1 VTPET
6 GAGGTSSSESLCFM
20 DPFATLGIARAF
32 DVDLAAVEKVHRE
45 LSRALHPDRYI
56 GASPSERRASLAK
69 AVEVNEAWRVVRD
82 PVRRADAL
90 LALRGVVTGEG
101 RDEANGAKQDP
112 AFLMD
117 MLEQREALAEA
128 KQSKDLEA
136 VRRLA
141 AAIEERVRG
150 VERALAEGF
159 AQPEVSGLAAKVG
172 ELKFY
177 RRFLDEV
184 SAIEDEWAA

>member
-1 VTPET
+1 
-6 GAGGTSSSESLCFM
+6 M
-20 DPFATLGIARAF
+20 DPFATLGIAQAF

-45 LSRALHPDRYI
+45 LSRALHPDRYV

-82 PVRRADAL
+82 PIRRAEAL
-90 LALRGVVTGEG
+90 LALHGVGTVEGHREGEDG
-101 RDEANGAKQDP
+101 RTKPDP

-141 AAIEERVRG
+141 AAIEERARS
-150 VERALAEGF
+150 VERGLAEGF
-159 AQPEVSGLAAKVG
+159 AQGQAATLAGKVG

>member
-1 VTPET
+1 
-6 GAGGTSSSESLCFM
+6 M

-56 GASPSERRASLAK
+56 GAPPSERRASLAK
-69 AVEVNEAWRVVRD
+69 AVEVNEAWRIVRD

-90 LALRGVVTGEG
+90 LALSGVRHGEG
-101 RDEANGAKQDP
+101 DGAAGNGGNGSEGAHKPDP

-141 AAIEERVRG
+141 AAIEERARA
-150 VERALAEGF
+150 VERALTAGF
-159 AQPEVSGLAAKVG
+159 ARGEASRLVGKVG

>member
-1 VTPET
+1 
-6 GAGGTSSSESLCFM
+6 M

-56 GASPSERRASLAK
+56 GAPPSERRASLAK

-159 AQPEVSGLAAKVG
+159 AQPEVSALAGKVG

>member
-1 VTPET
+1 
-6 GAGGTSSSESLCFM
+6 M

-45 LSRALHPDRYI
+45 LSRALHPDRYV
-56 GASPSERRASLAK
+56 GASKSERATSLAK

-82 PVRRADAL
+82 PIRRAEAL
-90 LALRGVVTGEG
+90 LALHGVAVSDGDG
-101 RDEANGAKQDP
+101 RAVAKADP
-112 AFLMD
+112 GFLMD
-117 MLEQREALAEA
+117 MLEQREALSEA
-128 KQSKDLEA
+128 KASKDIEA
-136 VRRLA
+136 VRRMA
-141 AAIEERVRG
+141 AEIEERVRG
-150 VERALAEGF
+150 VERALSEGF
-159 AQPEVSGLAAKVG
+159 ARGEASALAGKVS

>member
-1 VTPET
+1 
-6 GAGGTSSSESLCFM
+6 M

-45 LSRALHPDRYI
+45 LSRALHPDRYV

-82 PVRRADAL
+82 PIRRAVAL
-90 LALRGVVTGEG
+90 LALSGVEVGEG
-101 RDEANGAKQDP
+101 RDAAKAAP

-117 MLEQREALAEA
+117 MLEQREALSEA
-128 KQSKDLEA
+128 RQNKDLEA

-141 AAIEERVRG
+141 AAIEERVRD
-150 VERALAEGF
+150 VERELAAGF
-159 AQPEVSGLAAKVG
+159 ARGEAKGLVGKVG